1 MSKWRKHV
9 TQSVHHVEAPRE
21 DQQIVQAI
29 GSRGSNLIEVK
40 LPSGQQTLCVLPNKF
55 NKKLWIK
62 RGGYLIIQHGDVD
75 PQHSVTGTITSVLYD
90 QDIRHLKFL
99 QGVWPEEFAAEA
111 AKEKDDGRGLQMGE
125 LQAALPSEHH
135 QAKVVADAD
144 EYSSSDENL
153 PPLQP
158 NNNRPIR
165 EYTYSDD
172 DTSSEEQ

>member
-1 MSKWRKHV
+1 
-9 TQSVHHVEAPRE
+9 
-21 DQQIVQAI
+21 
-29 GSRGSNLIEVK
+29 
-40 LPSGQQTLCVLPNKF
+40 
-55 NKKLWIK
+55 
-62 RGGYLIIQHGDVD
+62 
-75 PQHSVTGTITSVLYD
+75 
-90 QDIRHLKFL
+90 
-99 QGVWPEEFAAEA
+99 
-111 AKEKDDGRGLQMGE
+111 MGE

-172 DTSSEEQ
+172 ETSSEEQ

>member
-1 MSKWRKHV
+1 M
-9 TQSVHHVEAPRE
+9 
-21 DQQIVQAI
+21 D
-29 GSRGSNLIEVK
+29 
-40 LPSGQQTLCVLPNKF
+40 
-55 NKKLWIK
+55 
-62 RGGYLIIQHGDVD
+62 
-75 PQHSVTGTITSVLYD
+75 
-90 QDIRHLKFL
+90 
-99 QGVWPEEFAAEA
+99 
-111 AKEKDDGRGLQMGE
+111 E
-125 LQAALPSEHH
+125 LRTALPLEQH

>member
-1 MSKWRKHV
+1 
-9 TQSVHHVEAPRE
+9 
-21 DQQIVQAI
+21 
-29 GSRGSNLIEVK
+29 
-40 LPSGQQTLCVLPNKF
+40 
-55 NKKLWIK
+55 
-62 RGGYLIIQHGDVD
+62 
-75 PQHSVTGTITSVLYD
+75 
-90 QDIRHLKFL
+90 
-99 QGVWPEEFAAEA
+99 
-111 AKEKDDGRGLQMGE
+111 MGE